1 VVAVVEDDDL
11 DLCAQLRPGD
21 EVRLRLG

>member
-1 VVAVVEDDDL
+1 VVEDDDL

-21 EVRLRLG
+21 EVLLRLV